1 MPSRRECAD
10 ALRFLAADAVE
21 RAKSGHPGA
30 PMGMADMA
38 QVLWSDF
45 LRHNPA
51 NPKWVDRD
59 RFVLSNGH
67 ASMLLYGLL
76 HLTGYDVSLEDL
88 QNFRQLHSKTPGHP
102 EYGATPG
109 VETTTGPLGQGI
121 AMAVGMALAERKLAL
136 EFNREGFPIVDH
148 YTYVFMG
155 DGCLMEGISHE
166 ACSLA
171 GTYGLGKLIAL
182 YDANGISIDGK
193 VSGWFTENIPAR
205 FKSYGWHVIAD
216 VDGHDALAIK
226 RAIAR
231 ARKTTDRPSLIC
243 CRTHIGFG
251 APDKQDS
258 AAAHG
263 APLGEEELAKTRAAL
278 NWPYGPFEIPAEIA
292 DAWDAR
298 ARGKKLEARWD
309 VLFARYAEAFPAE
322 AAEFRRRMAGNL
334 PANWEADVAKL
345 GEKVRKAEESIATRV
360 ASQHVI
366 SGLAPM
372 LPELLGG
379 SADLTGSVGTKG
391 EGMVTMEPK
400 TLGGSHISYGVR
412 EFAMGAIMNGVALHG
427 GYIPY
432 GGTFLVFSDY
442 ERNAIRLSAL
452 MRQRVIWILTHDS
465 IGLGE
470 DGPTHQ
476 PVEHLPSLRVMP
488 NLNVWRP
495 CDAEETLYAWKTA
508 LESATRPTAM
518 ILSRQKVPFVK
529 RDPDTAANIA
539 RGGYILKDCD
549 GLPEAIILATGSE
562 VEIALKAAESL
573 AARRIRVVS
582 MPCTELFDEQDD
594 IYKNMVLPHA
604 VRERVA
610 VEAAQEDLWRKYV
623 GLDGAVVGMRSF
635 GESAPAKVLYGY
647 FNITV
652 EAVVEAVKKM
662 IG

>member
-1 MPSRRECAD
+1 MPSRKELAD

-38 QVLWSDF
+38 QVLWNDF

-51 NPKWVDRD
+51 NPGWVDRD

-76 HLTGYDVSLEDL
+76 YLTGYDLSIEDL
-88 QNFRQLHSKTPGHP
+88 KNFRQLHSKTPGHP
-102 EYGATPG
+102 EYGVTPG

-155 DGCLMEGISHE
+155 DGCLMEGVSHE

-182 YDANGISIDGK
+182 YDSNGISIDGK
-193 VSGWFTENIPAR
+193 VSGWFTEDIPAR
-205 FKSYGWHVIAD
+205 FKAYGWHVITD
-216 VDGHDALAIK
+216 VDGHEPTAIK
-226 RAIAR
+226 RAVSR
-231 ARKTTDRPSLIC
+231 ARKVTDKPSLIC
-243 CRTHIGFG
+243 CKTHIGFG
-251 APDKQDS
+251 APGKQDS
-258 AAAHG
+258 SAAHG
-263 APLGEEELAKTRAAL
+263 SPLGAEELAKARETL
-278 NWPYGPFEIPAEIA
+278 NWPYEPFEIPKDILK
-292 DAWDAR
+292 AWNSR
-298 ARGKKLEARWD
+298 AKGKKLEGHWD
-309 VLFARYAEAFPAE
+309 ALFAEYEKAFPDLAS
-322 AAEFRRRMAGNL
+322 EFRRRVAGVL
-334 PANWEADVAKL
+334 PAHWNEKAQELGAQVREAQ
-345 GEKVRKAEESIATRV
+345 ESIATRV

-366 SGLAPM
+366 SDFAPV

-391 EGMVTMEPK
+391 ASMTTMDPK
-400 TLGGSHISYGVR
+400 TLDGSHISYGVR
-412 EFAMGAIMNGVALHG
+412 EFAMGAIMNGIALHG

-488 NLNVWRP
+488 GLKVWRP
-495 CDAEETLYAWKTA
+495 CDTEETFYAWKTA
-508 LESATRPTAM
+508 VLPGEGPTAM
-518 ILSRQKVPFVK
+518 VLSRQKLPFIR
-529 RDPDTAANIA
+529 RDRDTARNIE

-549 GLPEAIILATGSE
+549 GTPEAILIATGSE
-562 VEIALKAAESL
+562 VEIALKAAEELGS
-573 AARRIRVVS
+573 RRIRVVS
-582 MPCTELFDEQDD
+582 MPCTELFDMQEDG
-594 IYKNMVLPHA
+594 YKESVLPHS
-604 VRERVA
+604 VRQRIA
-610 VEAAQEDLWRKYV
+610 IEAAHEDLWRKYV
-623 GLDGAVVGMRSF
+623 GLDGAVVGMSSF
-635 GESAPAKVLYGY
+635 GESAPAKDLYK
-647 FNITV
+647 FFKITV
-652 EAVVEAVKKM
+652 EAVVDAVKKM
-662 IG
+662 IH